1 MICAL
6 SSGCEGMDM
15 GKPKIYGMNRGYIPN
30 AKSDMRYRKKIY
42 QRGRETTLRGDK
54 REKEKDG
61 ET

>member
-1 MICAL
+1 
-6 SSGCEGMDM
+6 M

>member
-1 MICAL
+1 
-6 SSGCEGMDM
+6 M

-30 AKSDMRYRKKIY
+30 AKSDIRYRKKIY
-42 QRGRETTLRGDK
+42 QRGRETVLRGDK

>member
-1 MICAL
+1 
-6 SSGCEGMDM
+6 M

-30 AKSDMRYRKKIY
+30 AKADMRYRKKIY
-42 QRGRETTLRGDK
+42 QRGRETALRGDK